1 MTLYWMDLLFTV
13 LLQRLPHDK
22 RRKPLLPS
30 PFFLKQ
36 TLSLTKMKK
45 KRNQLLELNCCQWTW
60 SETKAGQFLES
71 SYKKRGEAYCSSN
84 SNFENKQDQILKNIH
99 GKIR

>member
-45 KRNQLLELNCCQWTW
+45 KKEPAIGAKLLSMDME
-60 SETKAGQFLES
+60 
-71 SYKKRGEAYCSSN
+71 
-84 SNFENKQDQILKNIH
+84 
-99 GKIR
+99 

>member
-13 LLQRLPHDK
+13 LLQRLHHDK

-45 KRNQLLELNCCQWTW
+45 KEAAMELNCCQWTW

>member
-1 MTLYWMDLLFTV
+1 M
-13 LLQRLPHDK
+13 
-22 RRKPLLPS
+22 
-30 PFFLKQ
+30 
-36 TLSLTKMKK
+36 
-45 KRNQLLELNCCQWTW
+45 ELNCCQWTR

-84 SNFENKQDQILKNIH
+84 SNFENKQLQDQILKNIH